1 MRKQI
6 FVIPISVVVTILY
19 SKLFIALIISIVL
32 KVQSLTVLSSN
43 IRLKHNPSLSLL
55 CMHQRVKTESPLLSC
70 FLGSGPEKCESK
82 EIRTLRKTISW
93 TEDKKSL
100 VFKLKNKTRL
110 VGPFLFFRK
119 TEKGRGYPLYILY
132 D

>member
-55 CMHQRVKTESPLLSC
+55 CMHQRVKTESPLLSLL
-70 FLGSGPEKCESK
+70 FG
-82 EIRTLRKTISW
+82 IRAPFETPSQPAKRRKA
-93 TEDKKSL
+93 L
-100 VFKLKNKTRL
+100 VQC
-110 VGPFLFFRK
+110 
-119 TEKGRGYPLYILY
+119 
-132 D
+132 